1 MALGVLSRPIDL
13 AAGGTARWMTRH
25 LRLAVPLVIFLICG
39 SFAAAALLNMRLD
52 RSHDLEAAARYEQ
65 RRAVSLAAVT
75 GEALD
80 RFAEAGLAYAENPL
94 LGARP
99 KGLINIIVT
108 DADGARMQLRPGP
121 VPPQKVPPQA
131 RTRNVVTFGD
141 QAALT
146 IPQDGRVITVMFD
159 PRTVAPESLS
169 GHALLMPASGPA
181 LLGRSQ
187 NAGLDW
193 LTAPVPGWPLTA
205 GVAVS
210 SDDVL
215 SNWLASVPLNL
226 FVALGPALAGGWL
239 AVLFVGAFER
249 HTKSARAL
257 RALRSVRPVEGKLL
271 VRLANAERG
280 AVEALRAKSEFLAH
294 MSHELRTPLN
304 AVIGFSEVIAGG
316 LYGPPGHPKYAEY
329 AGDITRAGRDL
340 HGRIDDILEFANIEA
355 GRYRF
360 ALEKVELAQ
369 IAASVMAEQEG
380 RAFSRSIS
388 LTTGFCEP
396 GAVRA
401 DAKAVKRILS
411 NLLDNALAYTPEG
424 GRVRLEVHF
433 EAEAGVVRLTDSG
446 QGFSEGERARAGDA
460 FRRFQRK
467 DAMTGTGLG
476 LAIAMEL
483 ARAMGGAVT
492 LDGLPAGND
501 QAGTIT
507 EIRLSRV

>member
-1 MALGVLSRPIDL
+1 MALGVLSRPLDL
-13 AAGGTARWMTRH
+13 AVGGTARWMTRH

-39 SFAAAALLNMRLD
+39 SFAAAALLNMRLE

-65 RRAVSLAAVT
+65 RRAVSLAAVA

-80 RFAEAGLAYAENPL
+80 RFAETGIAYSQNPL
-94 LGARP
+94 LQTQP
-99 KGLINIIVT
+99 KGLSNIIVT
-108 DADGARMQLRPGP
+108 DADGNRMQMRPGP
-121 VPPQKVPPQA
+121 VPPHGK
-131 RTRNVVTFGD
+131 TRGVTAFGAY
-141 QAALT
+141 AALSL
-146 IPQDGRVITVMFD
+146 PGRDRAITVVFD
-159 PRTVAPESLS
+159 PKVLAPQSLS
-169 GHALLMPASGPA
+169 GQALLVPAGGPP
-181 LLGRSQ
+181 LLGQKR
-187 NAGLDW
+187 GPEGEW
-193 LTAPVPGWPLTA
+193 LSAPVPGWPLTA
-205 GVAVS
+205 SVAVS
-210 SDDVL
+210 RDDVL
-215 SNWLASVPLNL
+215 GGWLAALPLNL

-239 AVLFVGAFER
+239 AAMFVGAFER
-249 HTKSARAL
+249 QTKAARAL
-257 RALRSVRPVEGKLL
+257 RALKAVRPVEARLL

-360 ALEKVELAQ
+360 QTEKVELAQ
-369 IAASVMAEQEG
+369 IAADVMAEQEG

-388 LTTGFCEP
+388 LSTGLCEP

-411 NLLDNALAYTPEG
+411 NLVDNALAYTPEG
-424 GRVRLEVHF
+424 GRVRLDVCF
-433 EAEAGVVRLTDSG
+433 EAETGVVRLTDTG
-446 QGFSEGERARAGDA
+446 QGFSDAERRQAGTA
-460 FRRFQRK
+460 FRRFDRK
-467 DAMTGTGLG
+467 DAMAGAGLG

-492 LDGLPAGND
+492 LDGLPAGSGET
-501 QAGTIT
+501 GTLT
-507 EIRLSRV
+507 EVRLSRV

>member
-13 AAGGTARWMTRH
+13 AVGGTARWMTRH

-52 RSHDLEAAARYEQ
+52 RSHDLEAASRYEQ

-108 DADGARMQLRPGP
+108 DADGARMQLKPGP
-121 VPPQKVPPQA
+121 VSPLVPPQSK
-131 RTRNVVTFGD
+131 TRNVAAFGN
-141 QAALT
+141 QALLT
-146 IPQDGRVITVMFD
+146 LPQDGRAITVVFD
-159 PRTVAPESLS
+159 PKALAPESLS

-181 LLGRSQ
+181 LLGQTQ
-187 NAGLDW
+187 NADLEW
-193 LTAPVPGWPLTA
+193 LTAPVPGWPLMA
-205 GVAVS
+205 SVAVS
-210 SDDVL
+210 NDYVL
-215 SNWLASVPLNL
+215 GDWLASVPLNL

-257 RALRSVRPVEGKLL
+257 RALKSVRPVEGKLL

-329 AGDITRAGRDL
+329 AGDITQAGRDL

-360 ALEKVELAQ
+360 ALEKVELAE
-369 IAASVMAEQEG
+369 IAAGVMAEQEG

-411 NLLDNALAYTPEG
+411 NLVDNALAYTPEG
-424 GRVRLEVHF
+424 GRVRLEVRF

-460 FRRFQRK
+460 FRRFERK
-467 DAMTGTGLG
+467 DAVTGTGLG

-507 EIRLSRV
+507 EIRLNRV

>member
-13 AAGGTARWMTRH
+13 AVGGTARWMTRH

-80 RFAEAGLAYAENPL
+80 RFAEAGMAYSQNPL
-94 LGARP
+94 LEMQPR
-99 KGLINIIVT
+99 GLINILVT
-108 DADGARMQLRPGP
+108 DADGAQMRLNPGP
-121 VPPQKVPPQA
+121 VPPHAK
-131 RTRNVVTFGD
+131 TRGVAAFGKY
-141 QAALT
+141 AALSL
-146 IPQDGRVITVMFD
+146 PVQDRNITVVFD
-159 PRTVAPESLS
+159 PNTVAPQSLRN
-169 GHALLMPASGPA
+169 HALLLPPSGPA
-181 LLGRSQ
+181 LLHDPPSP
-187 NAGLDW
+187 GLNW
-193 LTAPVPGWPLTA
+193 INVPVPGWPLTA
-205 GVAVS
+205 SVAVS
-210 SDDVL
+210 PDSVL
-215 SNWLASVPLNL
+215 GNWLASVPLNL

-257 RALRSVRPVEGKLL
+257 RALKSVRPVEGKLL

-280 AVEALRAKSEFLAH
+280 AALALRAKSEFLAH

-316 LYGPPGHPKYAEY
+316 LYGPAGHPKYAEY

-360 ALEKVELAQ
+360 ALEKVELAE
-369 IAASVMAEQEG
+369 IAAGVMAEQEG

-411 NLLDNALAYTPEG
+411 NLVDNALAYTPEG
-424 GRVRLEVHF
+424 GRVRLEVRF
-433 EAEAGVVRLTDSG
+433 EAEAGVVRLTDNG
-446 QGFSEGERARAGDA
+446 QGFSEDERARAGDA
-460 FRRFQRK
+460 FRRFERK

-492 LDGLPAGND
+492 LDGLPAGKD
-501 QAGTIT
+501 QAGTIA
-507 EIRLSRV
+507 EVRLHRV

>member
-13 AAGGTARWMTRH
+13 AVGGTARWMTRH
-25 LRLAVPLVIFLICG
+25 LRLAVPLVIFLVCG
-39 SFAAAALLNMRLD
+39 SFAAAALLDMRLD

-80 RFAEAGLAYAENPL
+80 RFAAAGIAYSQNPL
-94 LGARP
+94 LEMQPR
-99 KGLINIIVT
+99 GLINILVT
-108 DADGARMQLRPGP
+108 DADGTQMRLNPGP
-121 VPPQKVPPQA
+121 VPPPAK
-131 RTRNVVTFGD
+131 TRSVAAFGNY
-141 QAALT
+141 AALSL
-146 IPQDGRVITVMFD
+146 PGRDRAITVMFD

-169 GHALLMPASGPA
+169 GHALLLPASGPS
-181 LLGRSQ
+181 LLGQDRNPDLS
-187 NAGLDW
+187 W
-193 LTAPVPGWPLTA
+193 LNAPVPGWPLTA
-205 GVAVS
+205 SVGVS
-210 SDDVL
+210 NDYVL
-215 SNWLASVPLNL
+215 GDWLASLPLNL

-249 HTKSARAL
+249 HTKSSRAL
-257 RALRSVRPVEGKLL
+257 RALKSMRPVEGKLL

-280 AVEALRAKSEFLAH
+280 AAEALRAKSEFLAH

-316 LYGPPGHPKYAEY
+316 LYGPAGHPKYTEY

-360 ALEKVELAQ
+360 ALEKVELAE
-369 IAASVMAEQEG
+369 IAAGVMAEQEG
-380 RAFSRSIS
+380 RAFSRSIH

-411 NLLDNALAYTPEG
+411 NLVDNALAYTPEG

-446 QGFSEGERARAGDA
+446 QGFSEGARARAGDA
-460 FRRFQRK
+460 FRRFERK

-492 LDGLPAGND
+492 LDGLPAGNG

-507 EIRLSRV
+507 EIRLNRV

>member
-1 MALGVLSRPIDL
+1 MALGVLSRPIDQ
-13 AAGGTARWMTRH
+13 AVGGTARWMTRH

-39 SFAAAALLNMRLD
+39 SFAAAALLNMQINRSQDLD
-52 RSHDLEAAARYEQ
+52 VAARHEQ
-65 RRAVSLAAVT
+65 RRAVSLAQVT
-75 GEALD
+75 GKALD
-80 RFAEAGLAYAENPL
+80 RFAAAGVAYSQNPL
-94 LGARP
+94 LEMQP

-108 DADGARMQLRPGP
+108 DADGARMQMHPGP
-121 VPPQKVPPQA
+121 VPPHAK
-131 RTRNVVTFGD
+131 TRSVAAFGKY
-141 QAALT
+141 AALSL
-146 IPQDGRVITVMFD
+146 PQRDRAITVVFD
-159 PRTVAPESLS
+159 PEAVAPQSLRN
-169 GHALLMPASGPA
+169 HALLVPPAGPA
-181 LLGRSQ
+181 LLQDPPSP
-187 NAGLDW
+187 GLSW
-193 LTAPVPGWPLTA
+193 VREKVPGWPLTA
-205 GVAVS
+205 SIAVS
-210 SDDVL
+210 PDSVL
-215 SNWLASVPLNL
+215 GSWLAALPLNL
-226 FVALGPALAGGWL
+226 FVALGPAVAGAWL
-239 AVLFVGAFER
+239 AVMFVGAFER
-249 HTKSARAL
+249 QTKAARAL
-257 RALRSVRPVEGKLL
+257 RALKSVRPVEGKLL

-316 LYGPPGHPKYAEY
+316 LYGPSGHPKYAEY

-360 ALEKVELAQ
+360 ALEKVELAE
-369 IAASVMAEQEG
+369 IAAGVMAEQEG

-411 NLLDNALAYTPEG
+411 NLVDNALAYTPEG
-424 GRVRLEVHF
+424 GRVRLEVRF

-446 QGFSEGERARAGDA
+446 QGFSEEERARAGDP
-460 FRRFQRK
+460 FRRFERK

-507 EIRLSRV
+507 EVRLNKV